1 MTGLELGLVLLLAA
15 VLAVTGF
22 RLLHLPPPL
31 AYLTVGVLIGPL
43 ALGLIPQNAA
53 TQQLGEVGVVFL
65 MFSIGLEFNLARF
78 KTLGAGVFGL
88 GVAEVA
94 GTILATVLV
103 GSVAVMFW
111 PSKSVPGLT
120 GLLALGAAL
129 AMSSTAIVVRLLSE
143 RLELDAPHG
152 RQVVGVLLLQDLA
165 VVVLLVAIPALAGD
179 RQQLLRTT
187 LSVVLKVGVLLLVLL
202 GFGARWMRVWLTV
215 VARRRSQEL
224 FTLNL
229 LFLTLGLAWLTQ
241 QAGLSLALGSFVAG
255 MLVAE
260 TEYRHRVEEDIK
272 PFRDVLLG
280 LFFITIGMQLDARV
294 VLEHWPLVLLFL
306 LLPALVKFGLIAFL
320 ARSFGLPG
328 GVAIR
333 TALALMQAGEFGF
346 VLLGQAQH
354 LKLIDA
360 SISEPVV
367 AALLLSMLLAPLF
380 IHYSDAIAVRL
391 SSSEWMRQSL
401 ALTAIAKRSMQTEGH
416 VVVCGF
422 GRSGQS
428 LCRLLAEEDINC
440 LALDLDVDLVRESA
454 EAGAPVV
461 YGDATRRD
469 ALTAVGIT
477 RARALVISFAHAPAA
492 FKVLAVVAEL
502 APGLP
507 VVVRTHD
514 DSSLESLQQHGA
526 TAVVPEVIE
535 GSLML
540 ASQTLLLLGT
550 PVARVLN
557 QLNHAREQRYHLMR
571 GFFAGLGESESAEG
585 PAIRLHAV
593 TLADSARAVGR
604 RIDQID
610 WEGLAIEITA
620 IRRRGIQGLDPGPE
634 ARLEAGDVVVIRG
647 EDTSV
652 YRAEVLLL
660 AP

>member
-1 MTGLELGLVLLLAA
+1 MTGLELGLVLLFAA

-43 ALGLIPQNAA
+43 ALGLVPQNAA

-78 KTLGAGVFGL
+78 KTLGAAVFGL

-94 GTILATVLV
+94 GTIFATVLF
-103 GSVAVMFW
+103 GGIAAAFW
-111 PSKSVPGLT
+111 PSKAVPGLT

-129 AMSSTAIVVRLLSE
+129 AMSSTAIVVRMLSE
-143 RLELDAPHG
+143 RFELDAPHG
-152 RQVVGVLLLQDLA
+152 RQVIGVLLLQDLA

-179 RQQLLRTT
+179 REQLLRTS
-187 LSVVLKVGVLLLVLL
+187 LAVAIKVGVLLLVLL
-202 GFGARWMRVWLTV
+202 GFGARLMRAWLTV

-229 LFLTLGLAWLTQ
+229 LFLTLGLAWVTQ

-354 LKLIDA
+354 LKLIDV

-367 AALLLSMLLAPLF
+367 AALLLSMLIAPLF
-380 IHYSDAIAVRL
+380 IQYSDAIAVRL
-391 SSSEWMRQSL
+391 SSSEWLRQSL
-401 ALTAIAKRSMQTEGH
+401 ALTDIAKRSMQTEGH
-416 VVVCGF
+416 VVVAGF
-422 GRSGQS
+422 GRSGQG
-428 LCRLLAEEDINC
+428 LCRLLAEEGINC
-440 LALDLDVDLVRESA
+440 LALDLDVDLVREST

-469 ALTAVGIT
+469 AMTAVGIS
-477 RARALVISFAHAPAA
+477 RARAMVISFAHTPTAL
-492 FKVLAVVAEL
+492 KVLALVAEL

-526 TAVVPEVIE
+526 TEVVPEVIE

-557 QLNHAREQRYHLMR
+557 QLHHARQQRYHLMR
-571 GFFAGLGESESAEG
+571 GFFAGHGESESAEG

-593 TLADSARAVGR
+593 TLAASARAVGQ
-604 RIDQID
+604 RIDQIN
-610 WEGLAIEITA
+610 WQGLAIEITA

-634 ARLEAGDVVVIRG
+634 ARLQAGDVVVMRG
-647 EDTSV
+647 EETSI

>member
-1 MTGLELGLVLLLAA
+1 MTGLELGLLLLLAA

-43 ALGLIPQNAA
+43 ALGLIPQSAA

-94 GTILATVLV
+94 GTIIATVLL
-103 GSVAVMFW
+103 GSLAALIW
-111 PSKSVPGLT
+111 PGQVPSLT
-120 GLLALGAAL
+120 GLLALGATL
-129 AMSSTAIVVRLLSE
+129 AMSSTAIVVRLLSD
-143 RLELDAPHG
+143 RLELDALHG
-152 RQVVGVLLLQDLA
+152 RQVVSVLLLQDLA
-165 VVVLLVAIPALAGD
+165 VVVLLVAIPALAGE
-179 RQQLLRTT
+179 REQLLRIT
-187 LSVVLKVGVLLLVLL
+187 LLVVLKVGVLLLVLL
-202 GFGARWMRVWLTV
+202 GFGARLMRGWLTV

-229 LFLTLGLAWLTQ
+229 LFLTLGLAWITQ
-241 QAGLSLALGSFVAG
+241 RAGLSLALGSFVAG

-260 TEYRHRVEEDIK
+260 TEYRHRVEDDIK

-294 VLEHWPLVLLFL
+294 VLEHWRLVLLFL
-306 LLPALVKFGLIAFL
+306 LLPALVKFALIAFL
-320 ARSFGLPG
+320 SRSLGSPG

-346 VLLGQAQH
+346 VLLGQAEG
-354 LKLIDA
+354 LKLIDKA
-360 SISEPVV
+360 IAEPVL
-367 AALLLSMLLAPLF
+367 AALLLSMLVAPLF
-380 IHYSDAIAVRL
+380 INYSDAIAVRL

-428 LCRLLAEEDINC
+428 LCRLLEEENITC

-469 ALTAVGIT
+469 ALTAVGVA
-477 RARALVISFAHAPAA
+477 RARALVITFAHTPAA
-492 FKVLAVVAEL
+492 FKVLSVIAEL

-514 DSSLESLQQHGA
+514 DSNLESLQQHGA
-526 TAVVPEVIE
+526 TEVVPEIIE

-550 PVARVLN
+550 PVARVLG
-557 QLNHAREQRYHLMR
+557 QLRHAREQRYHLMR
-571 GFFAGLGESESAEG
+571 GFFTGASDAQSHEA

-593 TLADSARAVGR
+593 TLSEHAKAVGK
-604 RIDQID
+604 RIDEVD
-610 WEGLAIEITA
+610 WKDARIEITS
-620 IRRRGIQGLDPGPE
+620 IRRRGIAALDPGPE
-634 ARLEAGDVVVIRG
+634 TRLEAGDVVVMRG
-647 EDTSV
+647 EETAV
-652 YRAEVLLL
+652 YRAEGLLL